1 MCQQYW
7 ILEICGEKFGLF
19 IVEMMVEIKF
29 DFSMIV
35 RDFIII
41 NIFNVSLKFSVD
53 CDINFVKIIKL
64 YMKI

>member
-1 MCQQYW
+1 
-7 ILEICGEKFGLF
+7 
-19 IVEMMVEIKF
+19 MMVEIKF